1 MNVLA
6 DAKEEYTRQLTSV
19 LIPEIYVG
27 IKSIYEA
34 AYTHCNKTG
43 DKNVFKKFQLLLSNI
58 PNWNKSKKQNEYARI
73 VEKTEC
79 DWIDDL
85 ITAVFVSHAKVLSS
99 IQIKNTNKSIPLNVP
114 VGSFFLHKCYEQCAR
129 NFWRKS
135 WLLDIDT
142 SSIDIQ
148 RNMID
153 SENLIKESI
162 LETIRK
168 LLPVKYILKEY
179 IGNDYQDEDTVD
191 NIDKS
196 ISASAKKNLR
206 TLVRK
211 ELEQTL
217 ATTSADD
224 NYSSLEIPN
233 HSEVMDVPRHDISA
247 HEEMSSNKRTVNK
260 ATHKAAPSLEESTV
274 QDKVYLSL
282 EESEES
288 AVEDKVAPPLEEP
301 EALAVGDKIAP
312 PLEEPEESAVGDK
325 IAPPLEEPE
334 ESAVED
340 KIAPPLEEPEA
351 SAVEDKIAPPLE
363 EPEELAP
370 QDKVSPPLEKP
381 VRLVVQD
388 KVSPPLEES
397 HEIQTDIKP
406 DKEAKLDSMPE
417 RTYSDITDYNSIDS
431 AAEDI
436 KKKASEVELQEL
448 TIGTNSDALHEMR
461 RDIKQNSITF
471 SDTKEGDEFSF
482 FDGAADFY

>member
-1 MNVLA
+1 MNRYNMNVLA
-6 DAKEEYTRQLTSV
+6 DAKEEYTRQLISV
-19 LIPEIYVG
+19 LTPEMYVG

-43 DKNVFKKFQLLLSNI
+43 DKNIFKKFQLLLSNI
-58 PNWNKSKKQNEYARI
+58 PKWDKSKIQNEYARI
-73 VEKTEC
+73 VRKTEC
-79 DWIDDL
+79 DWIEDL
-85 ITAVFVSHAKVLSS
+85 ITAVFVSHTKVLSS

-135 WLLDIDT
+135 WLLNIDA

-153 SENLIKESI
+153 SETLINESI

-196 ISASAKKNLR
+196 LSASAKKNLR

-217 ATTSADD
+217 TTTSVDD

-233 HSEVMDVPRHDISA
+233 DSIVIDTPHDAIITDEDVAP
-247 HEEMSSNKRTVNK
+247 NKRINNE
-260 ATHKAAPSLEESTV
+260 AL
-274 QDKVYLSL
+274 DKVSAPV
-282 EESEES
+282 EEPVVQEKVSAPVEEPVVQEKVS
-288 AVEDKVAPPLEEP
+288 APVEEPVVQEKVSAPVEEPVVQEEVSPPLEEP
-301 EALAVGDKIAP
+301 
-312 PLEEPEESAVGDK
+312 
-325 IAPPLEEPE
+325 
-334 ESAVED
+334 
-340 KIAPPLEEPEA
+340 
-351 SAVEDKIAPPLE
+351 
-363 EPEELAP
+363 
-370 QDKVSPPLEKP
+370 
-381 VRLVVQD
+381 VVQE
-388 KVSPPLEES
+388 KVSPPLEEPVVQDIGS
-397 HEIQTDIKP
+397 PPLEEPVVQEIGSPPLEEPIVQE
-406 DKEAKLDSMPE
+406 KEAKLDSVIE
-417 RTYSDITDYNSIDS
+417 RTYSDIADYNSIDS
-431 AAEDI
+431 GAEDI
-436 KKKASEVELQEL
+436 KKQAIEVELKEL

-461 RDIKQNSITF
+461 RDIQQNSINI
-471 SDTKEGDEFSF
+471 SDTKEADEFSF

>member
-19 LIPEIYVG
+19 LTPEIYVG

-43 DKNVFKKFQLLLSNI
+43 DKNIFKKFQLLLSNI
-58 PNWNKSKKQNEYARI
+58 PKWDKSKIQNEYARI

-85 ITAVFVSHAKVLSS
+85 ITAVFVSHTKVLSS

-114 VGSFFLHKCYEQCAR
+114 VGAFFLHKCYEQCAR

-135 WLLDIDT
+135 WLLDIDA

-179 IGNDYQDEDTVD
+179 IGNDYHDEDTVD

-217 ATTSADD
+217 ATISVDD

-233 HSEVMDVPRHDISA
+233 DSPTIDMPHSRRITDKD
-247 HEEMSSNKRTVNK
+247 MSTDKRTDIE
-260 ATHKAAPSLEESTV
+260 AIHKVPPPLEESVVQDNAPTPLDEPVRLVDQDKVLDSLEESAV
-274 QDKVYLSL
+274 QDN
-282 EESEES
+282 
-288 AVEDKVAPPLEEP
+288 APTPLDE
-301 EALAVGDKIAP
+301 
-312 PLEEPEESAVGDK
+312 
-325 IAPPLEEPE
+325 
-334 ESAVED
+334 
-340 KIAPPLEEPEA
+340 
-351 SAVEDKIAPPLE
+351 
-363 EPEELAP
+363 
-370 QDKVSPPLEKP
+370 P

-388 KVSPPLEES
+388 KVSSPLEEPRV
-397 HEIQTDIKP
+397 IQTDITP
-406 DKEAKLDSMPE
+406 DKVSKLDSTPE
-417 RTYSDITDYNSIDS
+417 RTYSDIADYNSIDS

-436 KKKASEVELQEL
+436 KKQASEVELKEL

-461 RDIKQNSITF
+461 RDIKQNSLNI
-471 SDTKEGDEFSF
+471 SDTKEADEFSF

>member
-6 DAKEEYTRQLTSV
+6 DAKEEYTRQLISV
-19 LIPEIYVG
+19 LTPEMYVG

-43 DKNVFKKFQLLLSNI
+43 DKNIFKKFQLLLSNI
-58 PNWNKSKKQNEYARI
+58 PKWDKSKIQNEYARI
-73 VEKTEC
+73 VRKTEC

-85 ITAVFVSHAKVLSS
+85 ITAVFVSHTKVLSS

-135 WLLDIDT
+135 WLLNIDA

-153 SENLIKESI
+153 SETLINESI

-217 ATTSADD
+217 TTTSVDD

-233 HSEVMDVPRHDISA
+233 DSIVIDTPHDAIITDEDLA
-247 HEEMSSNKRTVNK
+247 PNKRINN
-260 ATHKAAPSLEESTV
+260 
-274 QDKVYLSL
+274 
-282 EESEES
+282 
-288 AVEDKVAPPLEEP
+288 
-301 EALAVGDKIAP
+301 EAL
-312 PLEEPEESAVGDK
+312 E
-325 IAPPLEEPE
+325 
-334 ESAVED
+334 
-340 KIAPPLEEPEA
+340 
-351 SAVEDKIAPPLE
+351 
-363 EPEELAP
+363 
-370 QDKVSPPLEKP
+370 
-381 VRLVVQD
+381 
-388 KVSPPLEES
+388 KVSPPLEEPVVQDKVPS
-397 HEIQTDIKP
+397 PLEELEESAVQDNVTTPLDEPVRLIVQNKVSSPLEEPRAIQTGITP
-406 DKEAKLDSMPE
+406 DKVSKLDSTPE
-417 RTYSDITDYNSIDS
+417 RTYSDIADYNSIDS
-431 AAEDI
+431 GAEDI
-436 KKKASEVELQEL
+436 KKQAIEVELKEL

-461 RDIKQNSITF
+461 RDIQQNSINI
-471 SDTKEGDEFSF
+471 SDTKEADEFSF